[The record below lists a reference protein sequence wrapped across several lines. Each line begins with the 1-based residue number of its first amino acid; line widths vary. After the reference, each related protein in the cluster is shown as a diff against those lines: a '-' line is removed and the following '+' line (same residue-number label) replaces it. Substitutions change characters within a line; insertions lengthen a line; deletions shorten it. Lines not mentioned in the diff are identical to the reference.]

1 MSEAPQELALLKGRA
16 RTLGVKFHPSI
27 GLAKL
32 RAAIAVKLAS
42 DESDEVADVPVS
54 KGESIAARNKRL
66 RAEAGRL
73 IRVNVACMNPNKK
86 EHEGEIFTVSNQA
99 IGTFKKYVPFNTE
112 NGYHVPE
119 VILKMMMNR
128 KCQIF
133 VNKKNSRG
141 NTTKQ
146 GKLIKEFA
154 IEILPVL
161 TPDELEELKSQQ
173 ALSGSI
179 D

>member
-1 MSEAPQELALLKGRA
+1 MSAVSELASLKSRA
-16 RTLGVKFHPSI
+16 TLMGIDFHPSI

-32 RAAIAVKLAS
+32 RAKIAVELAKSEPDEVVSALAS
-42 DESDEVADVPVS
+42 V
-54 KGESIAARNKRL
+54 GETIPSRNKRL
-66 RAEAGRL
+66 RMEANKL

-86 EHEGEIFTVSNQA
+86 DHEGEIFTVSNQA
-99 IGTFKKYVPFNTE
+99 IGTIKKFVPFNTE

-119 VILKMMMNR
+119 VILKMMQNR

-133 VNKKNSRG
+133 VSKKNSRG
-141 NTTKQ
+141 NTTKV

-154 IEILPVL
+154 IEVLPVL
-161 TPDELEELKSQQ
+161 TQPELEELKSQQ